1 MDSTEEKPDRMN
13 VSNDLQIAQS
23 ASAGAR
29 IFAVGS
35 GPVKQELRTSSESA
49 DQANLSGAAGLARVA
64 ASLPDVRAE
73 KVQAV
78 QAAIA
83 SGDYKVSAEDVANSL
98 MDHMLGGKE

>member
-1 MDSTEEKPDRMN
+1 MN
-13 VSNDLQIAQS
+13 VSNDLQAAQPVS
-23 ASAGAR
+23 GDAR

-35 GPVKQELRTSSESA
+35 GSVKPESRTSSESA
-49 DQANLSGAAGLARVA
+49 DQASLSGAAGLARVA

-83 SGDYKVSAEDVANSL
+83 GGNYKVGAEDVASSL